1 MTVTSSERA
10 LLDSIDEQDI
20 VGLTTALIDAG
31 GENPGDTEEKSAT
44 VLAEHCRAVGFDV
57 RTVEIAPGRPNVFV
71 SIGSDERPGVLF
83 VGHSDVVPAGTGWT
97 TDPFSAVVRDGRIV
111 GRGSCD
117 MKGGL
122 AAVVA
127 AMTAVLRSGLADEHP
142 MTLACLVDEEDT
154 GLGIRAFVDGSP
166 QHRTYSCC
174 VVAEPTNLVTI
185 YGCRGAA
192 NLEIEVRGRSA
203 HAGQPRN
210 GANAISAAA
219 RIIGIIEGSQAELD
233 AHPDPELG
241 PATWNVGT
249 IAGGT
254 GTSMVADRC
263 VVTVDRRLLPGESA
277 AGVVGDLRSRIDS
290 AELTGSGIEADIGI
304 AMEMPGFLTSVNSGL
319 VSTAVQSV
327 IDSKPTPKNHSAG
340 PTPALTSGAAGSTFA
355 ESTDIWTASC
365 DGGFVAQ
372 QMGIPTVVLGPG
384 EIEQQAHRPDES
396 VAVRQLTDSARAY
409 ALIATRIAAS
419 PGL

>member
-1 MTVTSSERA
+1 MTVTNDERS
-10 LLDSIDEQDI
+10 LLDSIDERDI
-20 VGLTTALIDAG
+20 VRLTTALIDGG
-31 GENPGDTEEKSAT
+31 GENPGDTEEKSAKI
-44 VLAEHCRAVGFDV
+44 LAEHCRAMGFDV
-57 RTVEIAPGRPNVFV
+57 RIVEVAPGRPNVFV
-71 SIGSDERPGVLF
+71 SIGTDERPGVLF

-97 TDPFSAVVRDGRIV
+97 TDPFTAVVRDGRIV

-127 AMTAVLRSGLADEHP
+127 AMTAVLASGLANEHP

-154 GLGIRAFVDGSP
+154 GLGIRAFVAES
-166 QHRTYSCC
+166 QHREYSCC
-174 VVAEPTNLVTI
+174 VVAEPTDLVTI

-192 NLEIEVRGRSA
+192 NLEIEIRGRSA

-219 RIIGIIEGSQAELD
+219 RIIGIIEGTQVELD
-233 AHPDPELG
+233 AHPDPALG

-254 GTSMVADRC
+254 GTSTVADRC
-263 VVTVDRRLLPGESA
+263 VLTVDRRLLPGESA
-277 AGVVGDLRSRIDS
+277 ADVVDDLRSRIES
-290 AELTGSGIEADIGI
+290 AGVTGSGIEVDITI
-304 AMEMPGFLTSVNSGL
+304 AMEMPGFLTSVNNGL
-319 VSTAVQSV
+319 VTTAVQSV
-327 IDSKPTPKNHSAG
+327 IDNECSPNGRSAD
-340 PTPALTSGAAGSTFA
+340 STFA
-355 ESTDIWTASC
+355 DFTDIWTASC

-384 EIEQQAHRPDES
+384 EIESQAHRPDES

-409 ALIATRIAAS
+409 ALIATRIGAL

>member
-1 MTVTSSERA
+1 MTVTSSERT
-10 LLDSIDEQDI
+10 LLDSIDAQEI
-20 VGLTTALIDAG
+20 ASLTASLIDAG
-31 GENPGDTEEKSAT
+31 GENPGDTEEAT
-44 VLAEHCRAVGFDV
+44 AKVLAEHCRALGFDV
-57 RTVEIAPGRPNVFV
+57 RTVEVAPGRPNVFV
-71 SIGSDERPGVLF
+71 SIGSAKRPGVLF

-111 GRGSCD
+111 GRGACD

-127 AMTAVLRSGLADEHP
+127 AMAAVHRAGLADEHP

-154 GLGIRAFVDGSP
+154 GLGIRAFVAEAE
-166 QHRTYSCC
+166 QRNYSCC
-174 VVAEPTNLVTI
+174 VVAEPTDLVTI
-185 YGCRGAA
+185 IGCRGAA
-192 NLEIEVRGRSA
+192 NIEIEVRGRSA

-233 AHPDPELG
+233 ANPDPDLG

-249 IAGGT
+249 IEGGT

-263 VVTVDRRLLPGESA
+263 VLAVDRRLLPGESA
-277 AGVVGDLRSRIDS
+277 AGVVGDLRSRIES
-290 AELTGSGIEADIGI
+290 AELTGSGIDVDITI
-304 AMEMPGFLTSVNSGL
+304 SMEMPGFLTSVNHGL
-319 VSTAVQSV
+319 VTAAVQSV
-327 IDSKPTPKNHSAG
+327 LDARFVPNGRS
-340 PTPALTSGAAGSTFA
+340 AGSTPANF
-355 ESTDIWTASC
+355 TDIWTASC

-372 QMGIPTVVLGPG
+372 QMGIDTVVLGPG
-384 EIEQQAHRPDES
+384 EIENQAHRPDES
-396 VAVRQLTDSARAY
+396 VAVQQLTDSARAY
-409 ALIATRIAAS
+409 ALIATRIAAL

>member
-1 MTVTSSERA
+1 MTVSTSEQV
-10 LLDSIDEQDI
+10 LLDAIDEHDI
-20 VGLTTALIDAG
+20 VSLTAALIDAG
-31 GENPGDTEEKSAT
+31 GENPGDTEEKSAQ
-44 VLAEHCRAVGFDV
+44 VLADYCRAQGFDV
-57 RTVEIAPGRPNVFV
+57 RIREVAPGRPNVIV

-97 TDPFSAVVRDGRIV
+97 TDPFSAVVRDGRIF
-111 GRGSCD
+111 GRGACD

-122 AAVVA
+122 AAVVS
-127 AMTAVLRSGLADEHP
+127 AMTAVFRAGLADEHP

-154 GLGIRAFVDGSP
+154 GLGIRAFVAEPGL
-166 QHRTYSCC
+166 RKYSHC
-174 VVAEPTNLVTI
+174 VVAEPTDLVTI
-185 YGCRGAA
+185 FGCRGAS
-192 NLEIEVRGRSA
+192 NLEIDIRGRSA

-219 RIIGIIEGSQAELD
+219 RIISVIEASQTELD
-233 AHPDPELG
+233 AHPDPDLG

-277 AGVVGDLRSRIDS
+277 AGVVEDLRSRIESVGDI
-290 AELTGSGIEADIGI
+290 GSGIDLDVGVS
-304 AMEMPGFLTSVNSGL
+304 MEMPGFLTSVNDRL

-327 IDSKPTPKNHSAG
+327 VDAG
-340 PTPALTSGAAGSTFA
+340 AIRIGR
-355 ESTDIWTASC
+355 STDIWTASC
-365 DGGFVAQ
+365 DGGFVAE
-372 QMGIPTVVLGPG
+372 QMGIPTIVLGPG
-384 EIEQQAHRPDES
+384 EIESQAHRPDES

-409 ALIATRIAAS
+409 VLTAIRMTALA
-419 PGL
+419 GL

>member
-1 MTVTSSERA
+1 MTVTNDERS
-10 LLDSIDEQDI
+10 LLDSIDERDI
-20 VGLTTALIDAG
+20 VRLTTALIDAG
-31 GENPGDTEEKSAT
+31 GENPGDTEEKSAKI
-44 VLAEHCRAVGFDV
+44 LAEHCRAMGFDV
-57 RTVEIAPGRPNVFV
+57 RIVEVAPGRPNVFV
-71 SIGSDERPGVLF
+71 SIGTDERPGVLF

-97 TDPFSAVVRDGRIV
+97 TDPFTAVVRDGRIV

-127 AMTAVLRSGLADEHP
+127 AMTAVLASGLANEHP

-154 GLGIRAFVDGSP
+154 GLGIRAFVAES
-166 QHRTYSCC
+166 QHREYSCC
-174 VVAEPTNLVTI
+174 VVAEPTDLVTI

-192 NLEIEVRGRSA
+192 NLEIEIRGRSA

-219 RIIGIIEGSQAELD
+219 RIIGIIEGTQVELD
-233 AHPDPELG
+233 AHPDPALG

-277 AGVVGDLRSRIDS
+277 ADVVDDLRSRIES
-290 AELTGSGIEADIGI
+290 AGVTGSGIEVDITI
-304 AMEMPGFLTSVNSGL
+304 AMEMPGFLTSIDSGL
-319 VSTAVQSV
+319 VTTAVQSAL
-327 IDSKPTPKNHSAG
+327 DSG
-340 PTPALTSGAAGSTFA
+340 FGG
-355 ESTDIWTASC
+355 STDIWTASC

-384 EIEQQAHRPDES
+384 DIEGQAHRPDES
-396 VAVRQLTDSARAY
+396 VAVRQLTDSAKAY
-409 ALIATRIAAS
+409 ALIATRIGAL

>member
-1 MTVTSSERA
+1 MTVSTSEGA
-10 LLDSIDEQDI
+10 LLSSIDEHEI
-20 VGLTTALIDAG
+20 VSLTAALIDAG
-31 GENPGDTEEKSAT
+31 GENPGDTEEKTAK
-44 VLAEHCRAVGFDV
+44 VLAEHCRALGFDV
-57 RTVEIAPGRPNVFV
+57 RTVEVAPGRPNVIV

-97 TDPFSAVVRDGRIV
+97 TDPFSAVVRDGRIF
-111 GRGSCD
+111 GRGACD

-127 AMTAVLRSGLADEHP
+127 AMTAVHRAGLADEYP

-154 GLGIRAFVDGSP
+154 GLGIRAFVAALP
-166 QHRTYSCC
+166 HPNYSCC
-174 VVAEPTNLVTI
+174 VVAEPTDLVTI
-185 YGCRGAA
+185 VGCRGAA

-233 AHPDPELG
+233 ANPDPDLG

-249 IAGGT
+249 ITGGT

-263 VVTVDRRLLPGESA
+263 VLTVDRRLVPGESA
-277 AGVVGDLRSRIDS
+277 AGVVGDLRSRIES
-290 AELTGSGIEADIGI
+290 AGLTGGDIDVRIGI
-304 AMEMPGFLTSVNSGL
+304 AMEMPGFLTSVNDGL
-319 VSTAVQSV
+319 VTTAAQSV
-327 IDSKPTPKNHSAG
+327 LDTGSAR
-340 PTPALTSGAAGSTFA
+340 
-355 ESTDIWTASC
+355 STDIWTASC

-372 QMGIPTVVLGPG
+372 QMGIKTVVLGPG
-384 EIEQQAHRPDES
+384 EIESQAHRPDES
-396 VAVRQLTDSARAY
+396 VAVQQLTDSARAY
-409 ALIATRIAAS
+409 ALIATRIAAL
-419 PGL
+419 PAL

>member
-1 MTVTSSERA
+1 MTVSTSEGA
-10 LLDSIDEQDI
+10 LLRSIDEHEI
-20 VGLTTALIDAG
+20 VSLTTALIDAG
-31 GENPGDTEEKSAT
+31 GENPGDTEEKTAK
-44 VLAEHCRAVGFDV
+44 VLAEHCRALGFDV
-57 RTVEIAPGRPNVFV
+57 RTVEVAPGRPNVIV

-97 TDPFSAVVRDGRIV
+97 TDPFSAVVRDGRIF
-111 GRGSCD
+111 GRGACD

-127 AMTAVLRSGLADEHP
+127 AMTAVHRAGLADEYP

-154 GLGIRAFVDGSP
+154 GLGIRAFVAALP
-166 QHRTYSCC
+166 HRKYSCC
-174 VVAEPTNLVTI
+174 VVAEPTDLVTI
-185 YGCRGAA
+185 VGCRGAA

-233 AHPDPELG
+233 ANPDRDLG

-249 IAGGT
+249 ITGGT

-263 VVTVDRRLLPGESA
+263 VLTVDRRLVPGESA
-277 AGVVGDLRSRIDS
+277 AGVVGDLRSRIES
-290 AELTGSGIEADIGI
+290 AGVTGRDIDVRIGI
-304 AMEMPGFLTSVNSGL
+304 AMEMPGFLTSVSDGL
-319 VSTAVQSV
+319 VTTAVQSV
-327 IDSKPTPKNHSAG
+327 LDTG
-340 PTPALTSGAAGSTFA
+340 SGRSTG
-355 ESTDIWTASC
+355 IWTASC

-372 QMGIPTVVLGPG
+372 QMGIKTVVLGPG
-384 EIEQQAHRPDES
+384 EIESQAHRPDES
-396 VAVRQLTDSARAY
+396 VAVQQLTDSARAY
-409 ALIATRIAAS
+409 ALIATRIAAL
-419 PGL
+419 PAL

>member
-1 MTVTSSERA
+1 MTVSTSERA
-10 LLDSIDEQDI
+10 LLGSIDEHEI
-20 VGLTTALIDAG
+20 VSLTAALIDAG
-31 GENPGDTEEKSAT
+31 GENPGDTEENTAK
-44 VLAEHCRAVGFDV
+44 VLAEHCRALGFDV
-57 RTVEIAPGRPNVFV
+57 RTVEVAPGRPNVIV

-83 VGHSDVVPAGTGWT
+83 VGHSDVVPAGSGWT
-97 TDPFSAVVRDGRIV
+97 TDPFSAVVRDGRII
-111 GRGSCD
+111 GRGACD

-127 AMTAVLRSGLADEHP
+127 AMTAVHRAGLADEYP

-154 GLGIRAFVDGSP
+154 GLGIRAFVAASS
-166 QHRTYSCC
+166 QRNYNCC
-174 VVAEPTNLVTI
+174 VVAEPTDLVTI
-185 YGCRGAA
+185 IGCRGAA

-233 AHPDPELG
+233 ANPDPELG

-277 AGVVGDLRSRIDS
+277 AGVVGDLRARIES
-290 AELTGSGIEADIGI
+290 AELTGSGIDVHIGI
-304 AMEMPGFLTSVNSGL
+304 AMEMPGFLTSVNNGL
-319 VSTAVQSV
+319 VTTAVQSV
-327 IDSKPTPKNHSAG
+327 IDSG
-340 PTPALTSGAAGSTFA
+340 FGR
-355 ESTDIWTASC
+355 STDIWTASC

-384 EIEQQAHRPDES
+384 EIEEQAHRPDES
-396 VAVRQLTDSARAY
+396 VAVRQLTDSARTY
-409 ALIATRIAAS
+409 ALIATRIAAL

>member
-1 MTVTSSERA
+1 MTVSTSEGA
-10 LLDSIDEQDI
+10 LLRSIDEHEI
-20 VGLTTALIDAG
+20 VSLTTALIDAG
-31 GENPGDTEEKSAT
+31 GENPGDTEEKTAK
-44 VLAEHCRAVGFDV
+44 VLAEHCRALGFDV
-57 RTVEIAPGRPNVFV
+57 RTVEVAPGRPNVIV

-97 TDPFSAVVRDGRIV
+97 TDPFSAVVRDGRIF
-111 GRGSCD
+111 GRGACD

-127 AMTAVLRSGLADEHP
+127 AMTAVHRAGLADEYP

-154 GLGIRAFVDGSP
+154 GLGIRAFVAALP
-166 QHRTYSCC
+166 HRKYSCC
-174 VVAEPTNLVTI
+174 VVAEPTDLVTI
-185 YGCRGAA
+185 VGCRGAA

-233 AHPDPELG
+233 ANPDTDLG

-249 IAGGT
+249 ITGGT

-263 VVTVDRRLLPGESA
+263 VLTVDRRLVPGESA
-277 AGVVGDLRSRIDS
+277 AGVVGDLRSRIES
-290 AELTGSGIEADIGI
+290 AGVTGGDIDVRIGI
-304 AMEMPGFLTSVNSGL
+304 AMEMPGFLTSVSDGL
-319 VSTAVQSV
+319 VTTAVQSV
-327 IDSKPTPKNHSAG
+327 LDTG
-340 PTPALTSGAAGSTFA
+340 SGR
-355 ESTDIWTASC
+355 STDIWTASC

-372 QMGIPTVVLGPG
+372 QMGIKTVVLGPG
-384 EIEQQAHRPDES
+384 EIESQAHRPDES
-396 VAVRQLTDSARAY
+396 VAVQQLTDSARAY
-409 ALIATRIAAS
+409 ALIATRIAAL
-419 PGL
+419 PAL

>member
-1 MTVTSSERA
+1 MTVSTSEGA
-10 LLDSIDEQDI
+10 LLRSIDEHEI
-20 VGLTTALIDAG
+20 VSLTTALIDAG
-31 GENPGDTEEKSAT
+31 GENPGDTEEKTAK
-44 VLAEHCRAVGFDV
+44 VLAEHCRALGFDV
-57 RTVEIAPGRPNVFV
+57 RTVEVAPGRPNVIV

-97 TDPFSAVVRDGRIV
+97 TDPFSAVVRDGRIF
-111 GRGSCD
+111 GRGACD

-127 AMTAVLRSGLADEHP
+127 AMTAVHRAGLADEYP

-154 GLGIRAFVDGSP
+154 GLGIRAFVAALP
-166 QHRTYSCC
+166 HRKYSCC
-174 VVAEPTNLVTI
+174 VVAEPTDLVTI
-185 YGCRGAA
+185 VGCRGAA

-233 AHPDPELG
+233 ANPDRDLG

-249 IAGGT
+249 ITGGT

-263 VVTVDRRLLPGESA
+263 VLTVDRRLVPGESA
-277 AGVVGDLRSRIDS
+277 AGVVGDLRSRIES
-290 AELTGSGIEADIGI
+290 AGVTGRDIDVRIGI
-304 AMEMPGFLTSVNSGL
+304 AMEMPGFLTSVSDGL
-319 VSTAVQSV
+319 VTTAVQSV
-327 IDSKPTPKNHSAG
+327 LDTG
-340 PTPALTSGAAGSTFA
+340 SGR
-355 ESTDIWTASC
+355 STDIWTASC

-372 QMGIPTVVLGPG
+372 QMGIKTVVLGPG
-384 EIEQQAHRPDES
+384 EIESQAHRPDES
-396 VAVRQLTDSARAY
+396 VAVQQLTDSARAY
-409 ALIATRIAAS
+409 ALIATRIAAL
-419 PGL
+419 PAL

>member
-1 MTVTSSERA
+1 MTVSTSEGA
-10 LLDSIDEQDI
+10 LLRSIDEHEI
-20 VGLTTALIDAG
+20 VSLTTALIDAG
-31 GENPGDTEEKSAT
+31 GENPGDTEEKTAK
-44 VLAEHCRAVGFDV
+44 VLAEHCRALGFDV
-57 RTVEIAPGRPNVFV
+57 RTVEVAPGRPNVIV

-97 TDPFSAVVRDGRIV
+97 TDPFSAVVRDGRIF
-111 GRGSCD
+111 GRGACD

-127 AMTAVLRSGLADEHP
+127 AMTAVHRAGLADEYP

-154 GLGIRAFVDGSP
+154 GLGIRAFVAALP
-166 QHRTYSCC
+166 HRKYSCC
-174 VVAEPTNLVTI
+174 VVAEPTDLVTI
-185 YGCRGAA
+185 VGCRGAA

-233 AHPDPELG
+233 ANPDRDLG

-249 IAGGT
+249 ITGGT

-263 VVTVDRRLLPGESA
+263 VLTVDRRLVPGESA
-277 AGVVGDLRSRIDS
+277 AGVVGDLRSRIES
-290 AELTGSGIEADIGI
+290 AGVTGRDIDVRIGI
-304 AMEMPGFLTSVNSGL
+304 AMEMPGFLTSVSDGL
-319 VSTAVQSV
+319 VTTAVQSV
-327 IDSKPTPKNHSAG
+327 LDTGSAR
-340 PTPALTSGAAGSTFA
+340 
-355 ESTDIWTASC
+355 STDIWTASC

-372 QMGIPTVVLGPG
+372 QMGIKTVVLGPG
-384 EIEQQAHRPDES
+384 EIESQAHRPDES
-396 VAVRQLTDSARAY
+396 VAVQQLTDSARAY
-409 ALIATRIAAS
+409 ALIATRIAAL
-419 PGL
+419 PAL

>member
-10 LLDSIDEQDI
+10 LLDSIDEKEI

-31 GENPGDTEEKSAT
+31 GENPGDTEEKPAK
-44 VLAEHCRAVGFDV
+44 VLAEHCRALGFDV
-57 RTVEIAPGRPNVFV
+57 RTVEVAPGRPNVFV

-127 AMTAVLRSGLADEHP
+127 AMAAVLRSGLADEHP

-154 GLGIRAFVDGSP
+154 GLGIRAFVAEP

-174 VVAEPTNLVTI
+174 VVAEPTDLVTI

-233 AHPDPELG
+233 ANPDPELG

-277 AGVVGDLRSRIDS
+277 AGVVGDLRSRIES
-290 AELTGSGIEADIGI
+290 AELTGSGIDVEIGV
-304 AMEMPGFLTSVNSGL
+304 AMEMPGFLTSVNNGL
-319 VSTAVQSV
+319 VTTAVQSV
-327 IDSKPTPKNHSAG
+327 MDNGSLTNGHSAG
-340 PTPALTSGAAGSTFA
+340 SNPVRF
-355 ESTDIWTASC
+355 TDIWTASC

-384 EIEQQAHRPDES
+384 EIEKQAHRPDES

-409 ALIATRIAAS
+409 ALIATRIAAL

>member
-1 MTVTSSERA
+1 MTVSTSEGA
-10 LLDSIDEQDI
+10 LLGSIDEHEI
-20 VGLTTALIDAG
+20 VSLTAALIDAG
-31 GENPGDTEEKSAT
+31 GENPGDTEEKTAK
-44 VLAEHCRAVGFDV
+44 VLAEHCRALGFDV
-57 RTVEIAPGRPNVFV
+57 RTVEVAPGRPNVIV

-97 TDPFSAVVRDGRIV
+97 TDPFSAVVRDGRIF
-111 GRGSCD
+111 GRGACD

-127 AMTAVLRSGLADEHP
+127 AMTAVHRAGLADEYP

-154 GLGIRAFVDGSP
+154 GLGIRAFVAALP
-166 QHRTYSCC
+166 HRKYSCC
-174 VVAEPTNLVTI
+174 VVAEPTDLVTI
-185 YGCRGAA
+185 VGCRGAA

-233 AHPDPELG
+233 ANPDRDLG

-249 IAGGT
+249 ITGGT

-263 VVTVDRRLLPGESA
+263 VLTVDRRLVPGESA
-277 AGVVGDLRSRIDS
+277 AGVVGDLRSRIES
-290 AELTGSGIEADIGI
+290 AGLTGGDIDVRIGI
-304 AMEMPGFLTSVNSGL
+304 AMEMPGFLTSVSDGL
-319 VSTAVQSV
+319 VTTAVQSV
-327 IDSKPTPKNHSAG
+327 LDTG
-340 PTPALTSGAAGSTFA
+340 SGRL
-355 ESTDIWTASC
+355 TDIWTASC

-372 QMGIPTVVLGPG
+372 QMGIKTIVLGPG
-384 EIEQQAHRPDES
+384 EIESQAHRPDES
-396 VAVRQLTDSARAY
+396 VAVQQLTDSARAY
-409 ALIATRIAAS
+409 ALIATRIAAL
-419 PGL
+419 PAL

>member
-1 MTVTSSERA
+1 MTVSDSERA
-10 LLDSIDEQDI
+10 LLDSIDEHEI
-20 VGLTTALIDAG
+20 VTLTAALIDAG
-31 GENPGDTEEKSAT
+31 GENPGDTEEKTAK
-44 VLAEHCRAVGFDV
+44 VLAEHCRALGFDV
-57 RTVEIAPGRPNVFV
+57 RTVEVVPGRPNVIV
-71 SIGSDERPGVLF
+71 SIGSDDRPGVLF

-111 GRGSCD
+111 GRGACD

-127 AMTAVLRSGLADEHP
+127 AMTAVQRAGLADEHP

-154 GLGIRAFVDGSP
+154 GLGIRAFVADQPLRNHS
-166 QHRTYSCC
+166 HC
-174 VVAEPTNLVTI
+174 VVAEPTDLVTI
-185 YGCRGAA
+185 VGCRGAA
-192 NLEIEVRGRSA
+192 NLEIEIRGRSA

-210 GANAISAAA
+210 GANAIAAAA
-219 RIIGIIEGSQAELD
+219 RIIAIIEDWQIELD
-233 AHPDPELG
+233 GKPDPELG

-249 IAGGT
+249 ISGGT

-263 VVTVDRRLLPGESA
+263 TLTVDRRLLPGERA
-277 AGVVGDLRSRIDS
+277 IDVVDELRSRIEAADV
-290 AELTGSGIEADIGI
+290 TGSGIEVTIDV
-304 AMEMPGFLTSVNSGL
+304 AMEMPGFLTSADSGL

-327 IDSKPTPKNHSAG
+327 LDTGSA
-340 PTPALTSGAAGSTFA
+340 S
-355 ESTDIWTASC
+355 STDIWTASC

-372 QMGIPTVVLGPG
+372 QMGIGTVVLGPG
-384 EIEQQAHRPDES
+384 EIENQAHRPDES

-409 ALIATRIAAS
+409 ALIATRIAAP

>member
-1 MTVTSSERA
+1 MTVSSSEQL
-10 LLDSIDEQDI
+10 LLDSIDEREI
-20 VGLTTALIDAG
+20 VSLTTALIDAG
-31 GENPGDTEEKSAT
+31 GENPGDTEESTAT
-44 VLAEHCRAVGFDV
+44 VLVEHCRARGFDV
-57 RTVEIAPGRPNVFV
+57 RTVEVAPGRPNVIV
-71 SIGSDERPGVLF
+71 SIGSGDRPGVLF

-111 GRGSCD
+111 GRGACD

-127 AMTAVLRSGLADEHP
+127 AMTAVQRAGLADEHP

-154 GLGIRAFVDGSP
+154 GLGIRAFVAESM
-166 QHRTYSCC
+166 QRNYSHC
-174 VVAEPTNLVTI
+174 VVAEPTDLVTI
-185 YGCRGAA
+185 VGCRGAA

-210 GANAISAAA
+210 GANAIAAAA
-219 RIIGIIEGSQAELD
+219 RIIAIIEDSQIELD
-233 AHPDPELG
+233 ENPDPELG

-249 IAGGT
+249 ISGGT

-263 VVTVDRRLLPGESA
+263 VLTVDRRLLPGESA
-277 AGVVGDLRSRIDS
+277 AGVVGDLRSRIES
-290 AELTGSGIEADIGI
+290 AEPSGSGIGIDIAI
-304 AMEMPGFLTSVNSGL
+304 SMEMPGFLTSVNHGL
-319 VSTAVQSV
+319 VTTAVQSV
-327 IDSKPTPKNHSAG
+327 LDAGFVPNGRFRGDDPTD
-340 PTPALTSGAAGSTFA
+340 F
-355 ESTDIWTASC
+355 TDIWTASC

-372 QMGIPTVVLGPG
+372 QLGICTVVLGPG
-384 EIEQQAHRPDES
+384 EIESQAHRPDES

-409 ALIATRIAAS
+409 ALVATRIGAL